1 MPHKKPNPASYIK
14 SPRRLRREGER
25 QITIGF
31 DPYLTRQNI
40 KSRRPQIPPS
50 RSLFLV
56 VAAERN
62 PKLLRRPVVEMS
74 ATEADTKPKEGENA
88 AVAPAAGEVLYCGG
102 TNWDM
107 LGRMGGPNAA
117 NLVSPTR
124 LRPLVGVDIRFVASG
139 CRRMCV
145 VLISK
150 RLFSPTRLRPNAAAT
165 LFSRFA
171 HISKRLLSLFVEND
185 AKKAPSTRVVVF
197 FTSDES
203 NNDDVIRVEVS
214 CSR

>member
-1 MPHKKPNPASYIK
+1 APQEIQSCVLYQTDA
-14 SPRRLRREGER
+14 LEAREGE
-25 QITIGF
+25 QKITNGF
-31 DPYLTRQNI
+31 NPYLPRQNI
-40 KSRRPQIPPS
+40 KSRRPRIPPS
-50 RSLFLV
+50 RSLSPVL
-56 VAAERN
+56 AAERN

-74 ATEADTKPKEGENA
+74 ATAADTKPEEGETA

-139 CRRMCV
+139 CSETDVRCPYFKMLV

-150 RLFSPTRLRPNAAAT
+150 RLFFPTRLRPNAAVN

-197 FTSDES
+197 FTSLTYTLS
-203 NNDDVIRVEVS
+203 
-214 CSR
+214 